1 MKKVLNNVAKMV
13 NLIKDPFYA
22 RMFKKKNKLK
32 PEQRAHKSPTYR
44 NPVLTR
50 GRVLYRIFEL
60 KGELPVNYK
69 YNKILGQILLNALKT
84 KNGYRN

>member
-1 MKKVLNNVAKMV
+1 MQECLK
-13 NLIKDPFYA
+13 
-22 RMFKKKNKLK
+22 RKNKLK

-69 YNKILGQILLNALKT
+69 YSKILGQILLNALKT